1 MDDAQRSTP
10 ATVEAPSRSVAAAL
24 WTLVVLFL
32 VALVYGMV
40 RDYEVKLEGTQR
52 TTRARIAI
60 PISEQRIV
68 IITYVPITRIDIPPE
83 AREKLGGAGA
93 ASRSP
98 GTR

>member
-40 RDYEVKLEGTQR
+40 RDYEPKPDPYAPIIERAKQRQRDEATRRYLEG
-52 TTRARIAI
+52 
-60 PISEQRIV
+60 
-68 IITYVPITRIDIPPE
+68 
-83 AREKLGGAGA
+83 K
-93 ASRSP
+93 
-98 GTR
+98 